1 MLIDYLTDNN
11 ISIYEL
17 SKNSGIAYS
26 TLHNIAT
33 GKQHIDKSSVGH
45 LKRISECLSISMEKC
60 YEICRVYTANDFEM
74 FKSNVCH
81 DVKRKGDLGFIGYMI
96 ESDDIM
102 INWENE
108 RKEQAMYLLSMLDYL
123 SNINNIPLAGKY
135 NNIRKY
141 RINPPILPLSAKM
154 CNIIPDDCIKEFRD
168 HGIIEGD
175 IRDVC

>member
-1 MLIDYLTDNN
+1 MLIDYLADNN
-11 ISIYEL
+11 ISIYSL
-17 SKNSGIAYS
+17 SKDSGIAYS

-33 GKQHIDKSSVGH
+33 GKQHIEQSSVSH
-45 LKRISECLSISMEKC
+45 LKRISDCLAISMEKC
-60 YEICRVYTANDFEM
+60 YEICRVYTANDFES

-81 DVKRKGDLGFIGYMI
+81 EVKRKGDLGFIGYMI
-96 ESDDIM
+96 KSDDIM
-102 INWENE
+102 FNWENE

-123 SNINNIPLAGKY
+123 SNINGIPLAVKY

-141 RINPPILPLSAKM
+141 RIDPPIVPLSVKM
-154 CNIIPDDCIKEFRD
+154 SDIMPDDCIKEFRE